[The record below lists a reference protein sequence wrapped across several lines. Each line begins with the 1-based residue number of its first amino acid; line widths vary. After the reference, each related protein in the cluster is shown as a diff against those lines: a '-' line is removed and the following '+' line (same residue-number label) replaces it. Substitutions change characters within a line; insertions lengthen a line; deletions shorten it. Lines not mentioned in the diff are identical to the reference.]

1 MVNPGAF
8 QKSRKDFLL
17 AQKVTYAQAVAGGFM
32 RDCVADI
39 QRRYF
44 KRYPIDYPHEQEPTP
59 EMILGVN
66 DDAPDPEYPVP
77 DSTIMAEDEYK
88 LAEEAFQK
96 RRKAVGYRKEVCT

>member
-8 QKSRKDFLL
+8 QNSRKDFLV
-17 AQKVTYAQAVAGGFM
+17 AQKPAYAQAVAGGFM

-44 KRYPIDYPHEQEPTP
+44 KRYPIDYPHEQEPTS
-59 EMILGVN
+59 EMTSGVN
-66 DDAPDPEYPVP
+66 DDAPDPEPPMP
-77 DSTIMAEDEYK
+77 DPTADEYE

-96 RRKAVGYRKEVCT
+96 RCTAVGYRKEVSCGL